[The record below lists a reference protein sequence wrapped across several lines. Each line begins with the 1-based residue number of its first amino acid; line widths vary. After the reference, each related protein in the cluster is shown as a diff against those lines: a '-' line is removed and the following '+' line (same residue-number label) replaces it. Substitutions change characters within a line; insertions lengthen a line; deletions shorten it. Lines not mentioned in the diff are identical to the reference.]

1 MKHIV
6 WKCPNCSAV
15 LTPCLEQKPYV
26 LRCEHNHSFD
36 IAAAGYTHLLVA
48 NQKNSKNPGDD
59 KAMVAARADFL
70 RKGYYEPLQQTLAEA
85 AVEATAQAY
94 APYSK
99 FNVGAAVLFDDGVI
113 VKGANQE
120 NAAYPSGLC
129 AERTALFYASASRPD
144 KAMTAIAI
152 AASQNGELLET
163 PVTPCGA
170 CRQVMAQYQLKG
182 GKPMAVIL
190 VGGSKI
196 WKFEKVDDLL
206 PLIFDS
212 I

>member
-1 MKHIV
+1 MTSKEI
-6 WKCPNCSAV
+6 KIAYQ
-15 LTPCLEQKPYV
+15 E
-26 LRCEHNHSFD
+26 FD
-36 IAAAGYTHLLVA
+36 SIDELDA
-48 NQKNSKNPGDD
+48 KD
-59 KAMVAARADFL
+59 R
-70 RKGYYEPLQQTLAEA
+70 ELAQA

-99 FNVGAAVLFDDGVI
+99 FNVGAAVLFEDGVI

-144 KAMTAIAI
+144 KAMVAIAI
-152 AASQNGELLET
+152 AAGQNGKLCEM
-163 PVTPCGA
+163 PATPCGA
-170 CRQVMAQYQLKG
+170 CRQVMAQYQLKSG
-182 GKPMAVIL
+182 LPMRVLL
-190 VGGSKI
+190 VGAHKI
-196 WKFEKVDDLL
+196 WSFEKVDDLL

>member
-1 MKHIV
+1 MRILYK
-6 WKCPNCSAV
+6 
-15 LTPCLEQKPYV
+15 E
-26 LRCEHNHSFD
+26 
-36 IAAAGYTHLLVA
+36 
-48 NQKNSKNPGDD
+48 
-59 KAMVAARADFL
+59 
-70 RKGYYEPLQQTLAEA
+70 YESLAELDPKDRELAQA
-85 AVEATAQAY
+85 AIDATAQAY

-99 FNVGAAVLFDDGVI
+99 FNVGAAVLFQDGEI
-113 VKGANQE
+113 IKGANQE

-170 CRQVMAQYQLKG
+170 CRQVMAQYQLKSG
-182 GKPMAVIL
+182 LPMMVLLIGAHSIL
-190 VGGSKI
+190 
-196 WKFEKVDDLL
+196 KFEKVDDLL
-206 PLIFDS
+206 PFIFDS

>member
-1 MKHIV
+1 MTNKEMKIAY
-6 WKCPNCSAV
+6 KEYAS
-15 LTPCLEQKPYV
+15 LDELDQKDRE
-26 LRCEHNHSFD
+26 LAQ
-36 IAAAGYTHLLVA
+36 AAI
-48 NQKNSKNPGDD
+48 D
-59 KAMVAARADFL
+59 
-70 RKGYYEPLQQTLAEA
+70 
-85 AVEATAQAY
+85 ATSQAY

-99 FNVGAAVLFDDGVI
+99 FNVGAAVLFEDGVI

-152 AASQNGELLET
+152 AAGQNGQLCET
-163 PVTPCGA
+163 PATPCGA
-170 CRQVMAQYQLKG
+170 CRQVMAQYQLKSG
-182 GKPMAVIL
+182 LPMRVLL
-190 VGGSKI
+190 VGAHTI
-196 WKFEKVDDLL
+196 WSFEKIDDLL